1 MNQTERYIDI
11 ISQDQFNKKND
22 VIDIVN
28 KISSLEKQKK
38 QLMKEVDELGKIMVH
53 LKQKEEENE

>member
-11 ISQDQFNKKND
+11 ISQDQFNKKNE
-22 VIDIVN
+22 VIDISN

-38 QLMKEVDELGKIMVH
+38 QLMKEVYELGKIMVH
-53 LKQKEEENE
+53 LKQKEEEK